1 MEYKVLVSFAG
12 PVMGQAGKVIKI
24 DDPAIA
30 SDLLRVGYIEE
41 IKKTTTRRRGVK
53 KDADSST

>member
-41 IKKTTTRRRGVK
+41 VKKTSARRRVK
-53 KDADSST
+53 KNADSST

>member
-41 IKKTTTRRRGVK
+41 VKKTSTRRRVK
-53 KDADSST
+53 KDDNPSD

>member
-1 MEYKVLVSFAG
+1 MEYRVLVSFAG

-41 IKKTTTRRRGVK
+41 VKKTSTRRRVK
-53 KDADSST
+53 KNADSST

>member
-1 MEYKVLVSFAG
+1 MEYKALVSFAG

-30 SDLLRVGYIEE
+30 SELLRVGYIEE
-41 IKKTTTRRRGVK
+41 VKKTSTRKRVK
-53 KDADSST
+53 KDADQSA

>member
-24 DDPAIA
+24 DNPAIA

-41 IKKTTTRRRGVK
+41 VKRTSTRKRVK
-53 KDADSST
+53 KDANPST